1 MQKIRIVRLLLFLL
15 PFAAIAQMPG
25 GGPPAGGGK
34 MRMPAIGRIY
44 GKVIDAKTKQA
55 VEFAS
60 VALFNAKDSVIAGS
74 LTKQNGDF
82 SLDNLPFG
90 GFTLRIRFIGY
101 KAFEQKIIINTQN
114 IEKDLGNIKIEPD
127 AALLNEV
134 EISADKGNMSMSI
147 DRKVYNVDKDLSVT
161 GGTGLDALKN
171 IPSVNVDA
179 DGAVTLRNSS
189 VQIFVDGRPTTLT
202 MQQIPADQIE
212 RIEVITN
219 PSVKFDANTTGGILN
234 VVMKKNTKPGYNGT
248 IQAGVGTNDRYN
260 GMANINIKEKPFN
273 FSLTYSY
280 NSSRNVN
287 KGFTN
292 RTNITNPVPVKYFDQ
307 QNLTYMSHGMNMARL
322 SVDYTINNRNTI
334 TLGGNYTR
342 GLHIT
347 SDFQDYKSL
356 DSNSVLVSHGARLNK
371 NDGYFDNYTAT
382 LNYRKTFP
390 KPQKELTV
398 DLSYNYGKT
407 TGGYNFTTYD
417 YVEGAGYL
425 GPQIQLNDADG
436 NSGLY
441 TFQSDFSNPLN
452 DSTKIEIGIKSTYKQ
467 SRNKNVTTNYSYA
480 SNDYLYDSILSN
492 DYLIDD
498 LVNGV
503 YINYITK
510 VRKIN
515 VQAGLRFEQSYYKG
529 NVLNKP
535 NQDFSYSYPTSSS
548 DLFKSLFPGIYFSR
562 RFNDANEMQLNF
574 SRKINRPNFFQLMP
588 FIMFADRY
596 NYRIGNPSLAPEF
609 VNMAEMNY
617 NFVKKNLN
625 YLTSIY
631 GKYTEGVITNVAY
644 PSAADPTVLVNTF
657 MNGDNSF
664 SYGWENTMKL
674 TVFKNLNITANITT
688 YYLNIKY
695 STGAGTTLQND
706 GYSWESKMT
715 LAYKFPLD
723 ITFQVNGGYDAP
735 KPLAQGNTLEMYYMD
750 LSLNKSFNKRL
761 TFNLSLNDVFNSKR
775 RGMHYDTPDYTQDLS
790 RRRESRFLKFSVTWM
805 FGKPDASLFKRKNSG
820 KQNRSG
826 ESSEGMDF

>member
-1 MQKIRIVRLLLFLL
+1 MQKIRIVRLLLCLL

-34 MRMPAIGRIY
+34 MKMPAIGRVY

-60 VALFNAKDSVIAGS
+60 VALFNAKDSAIAGS

-90 GFTLRIRFIGY
+90 AFTLRIRFIGY
-101 KAFEQKIIINTQN
+101 KAFEQKVMINPQN
-114 IEKDLGNIKIEPD
+114 IEKDLGDIKIEPD

-202 MQQIPADQIE
+202 MEQIPADQIE

-234 VVMKKNTKPGYNGT
+234 VVMKKNSKPGYNGT
-248 IQAGVGTNDRYN
+248 IQAGIGTNDRYN

-273 FSLTYSY
+273 FSLTASY
-280 NSSRNVN
+280 NSGRNVN
-287 KGFTN
+287 RGFTN
-292 RTNITNPVPVKYFDQ
+292 RDNISNPTPVKYFEQ
-307 QNLTYMSHGMNMARL
+307 KNLTYMSNGMNMFRL
-322 SVDYTINNRNTI
+322 GVDYYINNRNTI

-417 YVEGAGYL
+417 YVEGMGYL

-480 SNDYLYDSILSN
+480 ANDYLYDSILSN

-503 YINYITK
+503 YINYITR

-515 VQAGLRFEQSYYKG
+515 IQAGLRFEQSYYKG

-535 NQDFSYSYPTSSS
+535 NQDFSYSYPSSS
-548 DLFKSLFPGIYFSR
+548 DILKSIFPGIYFSR
-562 RFNDANEMQLNF
+562 KFSESSEAQLNF

-588 FIMFADRY
+588 FVMHADRY

-674 TVFKNLNITANITT
+674 TVLKNLNITANITT

-775 RGMHYDTPDYTQDLS
+775 RGMHYDTPDYIQDQS
-790 RRRESRFLKFSVTWM
+790 RRRESRFLKFSVTWI

>member
-1 MQKIRIVRLLLFLL
+1 MQKFKIYILFLFL
-15 PFAAIAQMPG
+15 FPAVTMAQMPG

-34 MRMPAIGRIY
+34 MKMPAIGRVY

-101 KAFEQKIIINTQN
+101 KAFEQKVMINPQN
-114 IEKDLGNIKIEPD
+114 LEKDLGDIKIEPD

-202 MQQIPADQIE
+202 MEQIPADQIE

-234 VVMKKNTKPGYNGT
+234 VVMKKNSKPGYNGT
-248 IQAGVGTNDRYN
+248 IQAGIGTNDRYN

-273 FSLTYSY
+273 FSLTASY
-280 NSSRNVN
+280 NSGRNVN
-287 KGFTN
+287 RGFTN
-292 RTNITNPVPVKYFDQ
+292 RDNISNPTPVKYFEQ
-307 QNLTYMSHGMNMARL
+307 KNLTYMSNGMNMFRL
-322 SVDYTINNRNTI
+322 GVDYYINNRNTI

-417 YVEGAGYL
+417 YVEGMGYL

-480 SNDYLYDSILSN
+480 ANDYLYDSILSN

-503 YINYITK
+503 YINYITR

-515 VQAGLRFEQSYYKG
+515 IQAGLRFEQSYYKG

-535 NQDFSYSYPTSSS
+535 NQDFSYSYPSSS
-548 DLFKSLFPGIYFSR
+548 DILKSIFPGIYFSR
-562 RFNDANEMQLNF
+562 KFSESSEAQLNF

-588 FIMFADRY
+588 FIMHADRY

-625 YLTSIY
+625 YLTSVY

-644 PSAADPTVLVNTF
+644 PSAADPSVLVNTF

-674 TVFKNLNITANITT
+674 TVFKNLNITANITA

-695 STGAGTTLQND
+695 STGTGTTLQND

-715 LAYKFPLD
+715 ISYKFPLD
-723 ITFQVNGGYDAP
+723 ITFQANGGYDAP

-775 RGMHYDTPDYTQDLS
+775 RGMHYDTPDYIQDQS
-790 RRRESRFLKFSVTWM
+790 RRRESRFLKFSVTWI

>member
-1 MQKIRIVRLLLFLL
+1 MQKFKTYILVLFLFPL
-15 PFAAIAQMPG
+15 LAIAQMPG
-25 GGPPAGGGK
+25 GGMPGGGGK
-34 MRMPAIGRIY
+34 MKMPAIGRVY

-60 VALFNAKDSVIAGS
+60 VALFNAKDSAIAGS

-90 GFTLRIRFIGY
+90 AFTLRIRFIGY
-101 KAFEQKIIINTQN
+101 KAFEQKVMINPQN
-114 IEKDLGNIKIEPD
+114 LEKDLGNIKIEPD

-248 IQAGVGTNDRYN
+248 IQAGIGTNDRYN
-260 GMANINIKEKPFN
+260 GMANLNIKEKPFN

-292 RTNITNPVPVKYFDQ
+292 RTNISNPTPVKYFDQ
-307 QNLTYMSHGMNMARL
+307 QNLTYMSHSMNMARF

-334 TLGGNYTR
+334 TLGGNFTK

-356 DSNSVLVSHGARLNK
+356 DTSNAIVSNGWRLNK
-371 NDGYFDNYTAT
+371 NNGYFDNYTAT
-382 LNYRKTFP
+382 FNYRKTFP
-390 KPQKELTV
+390 KPQKEFTI
-398 DLSYNYGKT
+398 DLSYNRGKT

-417 YVEGAGYL
+417 YSEGVSYL
-425 GPQIQLNDADG
+425 GPQIEINDADG
-436 NSGLY
+436 NSNLF
-441 TFQSDFSNPLN
+441 TFQSDFSNPIN

-467 SRNKNVTTNYSYA
+467 SRNTNVTSDYSYVT
-480 SNDYLYDSILSN
+480 NDYAYDSILSN

-498 LVNGV
+498 LVNGL
-503 YINYITK
+503 YINYITR

-515 VQAGLRFEQSYYKG
+515 IQAGLRFEQSYYKG

-535 NQDFSYSYPTSSS
+535 NQDFSYSYPSSS
-548 DLFKSLFPGIYFSR
+548 DILKSIFPGIYFSR
-562 RFNDANEMQLNF
+562 KFSESSEAQLNF
-574 SRKINRPNFFQLMP
+574 SRKINRPIFQLMP
-588 FIMFADRY
+588 FVMFADRY

-625 YLTSIY
+625 YLTSVY

-674 TVFKNLNITANITT
+674 TLLKNLNITANITT

-695 STGAGTTLQND
+695 STGTGATLQND

-735 KPLAQGNTLEMYYMD
+735 KPLAQGSTLEMYYMD
-750 LSLNKSFNKRL
+750 LSLNKSFKQRL
-761 TFNLSLNDVFNSKR
+761 TFNLSLNDVFNTKR
-775 RGMHYDTPDYTQDLS
+775 RGTHYDTPDYIQDLS

>member
-1 MQKIRIVRLLLFLL
+1 M
-15 PFAAIAQMPG
+15 
-25 GGPPAGGGK
+25 
-34 MRMPAIGRIY
+34 
-44 GKVIDAKTKQA
+44 
-55 VEFAS
+55 
-60 VALFNAKDSVIAGS
+60 
-74 LTKQNGDF
+74 
-82 SLDNLPFG
+82 
-90 GFTLRIRFIGY
+90 
-101 KAFEQKIIINTQN
+101 INPQN
-114 IEKDLGNIKIEPD
+114 IEKDLGDIKIEPD

-202 MQQIPADQIE
+202 MEQIPADQIE

-234 VVMKKNTKPGYNGT
+234 VVMKKNSKPGYNGT
-248 IQAGVGTNDRYN
+248 IQAGIGTNDRYN

-273 FSLTYSY
+273 FSLTASY
-280 NSSRNVN
+280 NSGRNVN
-287 KGFTN
+287 RGFTN
-292 RTNITNPVPVKYFDQ
+292 RDNISNPTPVKYFEQ
-307 QNLTYMSHGMNMARL
+307 KNLTYMSNGMNMFRL
-322 SVDYTINNRNTI
+322 GVDYYINNRNTI

-417 YVEGAGYL
+417 YVEGMGYL

-480 SNDYLYDSILSN
+480 ANDYLYDSILSN

-503 YINYITK
+503 YINYITR

-515 VQAGLRFEQSYYKG
+515 IQAGLRFEQSYYKG

-535 NQDFSYSYPTSSS
+535 NQDFSYSYPSSS
-548 DLFKSLFPGIYFSR
+548 DILKSIFPGIYFSR
-562 RFNDANEMQLNF
+562 KFSESSEAQLNF

-588 FIMFADRY
+588 FVMHADRY

-625 YLTSIY
+625 YLTSVY

-664 SYGWENTMKL
+664 SYGWENTIKL
-674 TVFKNLNITANITT
+674 TVFKNLNITANVTA

-695 STGAGTTLQND
+695 STGTGTTLQND

-775 RGMHYDTPDYTQDLS
+775 RGMHYDTPDYIQDQS
-790 RRRESRFLKFSVTWM
+790 RRRESRFLKFSVTWI

>member
-1 MQKIRIVRLLLFLL
+1 MQKIRIVRLLLCLL

-34 MRMPAIGRIY
+34 MKMPAIGRVY

-60 VALFNAKDSVIAGS
+60 VALFNAKDSAIAGS

-90 GFTLRIRFIGY
+90 AFTLRIRFIGY
-101 KAFEQKIIINTQN
+101 KAFEQKVMINPQN
-114 IEKDLGNIKIEPD
+114 IEKDLGDIKIEPD

-202 MQQIPADQIE
+202 MEQIPADQIE

-234 VVMKKNTKPGYNGT
+234 VVMKKNSKPGYNGT
-248 IQAGVGTNDRYN
+248 IQAGIGTNDRYN

-273 FSLTYSY
+273 FSLTASY
-280 NSSRNVN
+280 NSGRNVN
-287 KGFTN
+287 RGFTN
-292 RTNITNPVPVKYFDQ
+292 RDNISNPTPVKYFEQ
-307 QNLTYMSHGMNMARL
+307 KNLTYMSNGMNMFRL
-322 SVDYTINNRNTI
+322 GVDYYINNRNTI

-417 YVEGAGYL
+417 YVEGMGYL

-480 SNDYLYDSILSN
+480 ANDYLYDSILSN

-503 YINYITK
+503 YINYITR

-515 VQAGLRFEQSYYKG
+515 IQAGLRFEQSYYKG

-535 NQDFSYSYPTSSS
+535 NQDFSYSYPSSS
-548 DLFKSLFPGIYFSR
+548 DILKSIFPGIYFSR
-562 RFNDANEMQLNF
+562 KFSESSEAQLNF

-588 FIMFADRY
+588 FVMHADRY

-625 YLTSIY
+625 YLTSVY

-664 SYGWENTMKL
+664 SYGWENTIKL
-674 TVFKNLNITANITT
+674 TVFKNLNITANVTA

-695 STGAGTTLQND
+695 STGTGTTLQND

-775 RGMHYDTPDYTQDLS
+775 RGMHYDTPDYIQDQS
-790 RRRESRFLKFSVTWM
+790 RRRESRFLKFSVTWI

>member
-417 YVEGAGYL
+417 YVEGMGYL

-480 SNDYLYDSILSN
+480 ANDYLYDSILSN

-503 YINYITK
+503 IH
-510 VRKIN
+510 
-515 VQAGLRFEQSYYKG
+515 
-529 NVLNKP
+529 
-535 NQDFSYSYPTSSS
+535 
-548 DLFKSLFPGIYFSR
+548 
-562 RFNDANEMQLNF
+562 QL
-574 SRKINRPNFFQLMP
+574 
-588 FIMFADRY
+588 Y
-596 NYRIGNPSLAPEF
+596 
-609 VNMAEMNY
+609 
-617 NFVKKNLN
+617 
-625 YLTSIY
+625 
-631 GKYTEGVITNVAY
+631 
-644 PSAADPTVLVNTF
+644 
-657 MNGDNSF
+657 
-664 SYGWENTMKL
+664 
-674 TVFKNLNITANITT
+674 
-688 YYLNIKY
+688 
-695 STGAGTTLQND
+695 
-706 GYSWESKMT
+706 
-715 LAYKFPLD
+715 
-723 ITFQVNGGYDAP
+723 
-735 KPLAQGNTLEMYYMD
+735 
-750 LSLNKSFNKRL
+750 
-761 TFNLSLNDVFNSKR
+761 
-775 RGMHYDTPDYTQDLS
+775 H
-790 RRRESRFLKFSVTWM
+790 
-805 FGKPDASLFKRKNSG
+805 
-820 KQNRSG
+820 
-826 ESSEGMDF
+826 